1 VTQVGLGSSPAPCP
15 GRPCPLCLGAG
26 VTLGLSVPGQDAR
39 GKLRPRT
46 SQDLRRVP
54 ASPRPRVPAAA
65 RLPAR
70 VYIAAPKIGL
80 GWPRGGVAAHGVA
93 SCPAKMFP
101 ADSGRALSVTGD
113 TAGTGRPAGRG
124 AGGLALDAAR
134 PPGWGRPCRWD
145 APTSAVW
152 GAGAAG
158 TPGGCRDQG
167 HPRWGRAGSVGAR
180 QAHGMEGNSRLR
192 EWRVHTLAAG
202 VSLSPCRKGEPN
214 WERAS

>member
-124 AGGLALDAAR
+124 AGGLTRWTQRGPQAGGDPAAR
-134 PPGWGRPCRWD
+134 TPPLLQCGVLGLREPREAAGTRD
-145 APTSAVW
+145 IP
-152 GAGAAG
+152 AGAAL
-158 TPGGCRDQG
+158 
-167 HPRWGRAGSVGAR
+167 V
-180 QAHGMEGNSRLR
+180 
-192 EWRVHTLAAG
+192 V
-202 VSLSPCRKGEPN
+202 
-214 WERAS
+214 